1 MSERDEH
8 QTQSPKLRFTI
19 RSMLIL
25 TAVVAATGISLNFY
39 FRALYAE
46 EGGTAIGKFAIVA
59 AMTPTLFL
67 IGASWFLKLF
77 GKWIR

>member
-1 MSERDEH
+1 MSD
-8 QTQSPKLRFTI
+8 QVPSSKPKFRFTI

-25 TAVVAATGISLNFY
+25 TAVVAASGLSLNFY

-46 EGGTAIGKFAIVA
+46 EGGSEIGKFAIVA

-67 IGASWFLKLF
+67 IGVSWFLKIF
-77 GKWIR
+77 GKWLR

>member
-1 MSERDEH
+1 MSGQVPTRK
-8 QTQSPKLRFTI
+8 PKFRFTI

-46 EGGTAIGKFAIVA
+46 KGGTEIGKFAIVA

-67 IGASWFLKLF
+67 IGVSWFLKIF
-77 GKWIR
+77 GKWLR